1 MYEEKAE
8 YYQNKQQAA
17 ATTSDKDYIQL
28 KTGILEIDTMLS
40 ILKENYNGI
49 YRVSLDTDKAR
60 RILMPAYLKYNENEE
75 HFSQLFSNFVIESV
89 EPDYHRAV
97 MSFLNYEA
105 LKHQLLEGKI
115 PKISFKKNNGESVLL
130 SVYKLSD
137 TSDTVSETLWVF
149 AKNQNS

>member
-1 MYEEKAE
+1 
-8 YYQNKQQAA
+8 
-17 ATTSDKDYIQL
+17 
-28 KTGILEIDTMLS
+28 
-40 ILKENYNGI
+40 
-49 YRVSLDTDKAR
+49 
-60 RILMPAYLKYNENEE
+60 
-75 HFSQLFSNFVIESV
+75 
-89 EPDYHRAV
+89 

-137 TSDTVSETLWVF
+137 TADTVSDTLWVF